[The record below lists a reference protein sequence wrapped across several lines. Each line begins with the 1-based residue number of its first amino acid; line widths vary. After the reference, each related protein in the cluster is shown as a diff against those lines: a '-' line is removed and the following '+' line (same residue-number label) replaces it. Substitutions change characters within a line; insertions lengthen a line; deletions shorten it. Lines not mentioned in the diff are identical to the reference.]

1 MAIIKAKDAAKMP
14 IKEID
19 EKIKELGIELI
30 KSKIAGKKTGK
41 SNPRE
46 IRRTIARLLTIKKI
60 NKMKSEKTEQ
70 KQEKKK

>member
-1 MAIIKAKDAAKMP
+1 MAIIKAKDAAKMAMQ
-14 IKEID
+14 EID

-60 NKMKSEKTEQ
+60 NKMK
-70 KQEKKK
+70 QEKQQENKK